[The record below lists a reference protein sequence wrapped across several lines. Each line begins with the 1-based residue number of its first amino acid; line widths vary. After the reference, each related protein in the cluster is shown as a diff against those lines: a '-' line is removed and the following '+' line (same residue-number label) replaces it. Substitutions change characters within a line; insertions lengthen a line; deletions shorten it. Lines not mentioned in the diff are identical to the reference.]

1 MKKCFLYHVIF
12 RFCNSL
18 WLELQLPKKPL
29 PRQKRNFWYSFVII
43 PWFYVK
49 AIQVDFIIEL
59 CSFSLTRNPTT
70 EVIKGSCSA
79 MVKGNY
85 WWQWVLIRELWA
97 FIVETDFAF
106 CILMSWNEPVSRHIT
121 SNNKTTMSVA
131 VISFSDLEVASFFY
145 DY

>member
-1 MKKCFLYHVIF
+1 MKRLC
-12 RFCNSL
+12 
-18 WLELQLPKKPL
+18 Q
-29 PRQKRNFWYSFVII
+29 
-43 PWFYVK
+43 FYVK

-106 CILMSWNEPVSRHIT
+106 CILMS
-121 SNNKTTMSVA
+121 
-131 VISFSDLEVASFFY
+131 
-145 DY
+145 